1 MTGKKAD
8 PGQLSFDLPQ
18 EPAPPEEPPEGR
30 VVRVLTDVTA
40 IDRAFDYL
48 VPTAWETDGRSE
60 ALQIGSRVRIPLAGR
75 RVGGWVIA
83 DDVQPP
89 PGVKLRALAKLSSRG
104 PSEEII
110 DLARWAAHRWAGRLS
125 SLLKTASPVVN
136 VA

>member
-104 PSEEII
+104 PSEEI
-110 DLARWAAHRWAGRLS
+110 
-125 SLLKTASPVVN
+125 
-136 VA
+136 